1 MENRFFKRKLFVA
14 LIFLV
19 ASLFT
24 ACSSITIKPVQYG
37 WPVENVV
44 KIASDFNITF
54 PRYSISMNVKNIFE
68 KENLI
73 NNNSPVSHQV
83 RFIRD
88 NRGYYYLTG
97 EMFKNVYV
105 LVPEDS
111 EMKVV
116 NEIFINKKGMVSP
129 AMNQRGNYIELLL
142 NNGKKRLKINK
153 DGIL

>member
-1 MENRFFKRKLFVA
+1 MKKFKTAILA
-14 LIFLV
+14 LVLS
-19 ASLFT
+19 ALFT
-24 ACSSITIKPVQYG
+24 ACSSITVKPVQYG

-68 KENLI
+68 NEKLI
-73 NNNSPVSHQV
+73 KNNSPVSHQI

-88 NRGYYYLTG
+88 NLGYYYLTG
-97 EMFKNVYV
+97 ELFKNVYV
-105 LVPEDS
+105 LKSEES
-111 EMKVV
+111 EMKVI
-116 NEIFINKKGMVSP
+116 NEIFIDKKGMISP

-142 NNGKKRLKINK
+142 DNGKRKLKINN

>member
-1 MENRFFKRKLFVA
+1 MKKFKTAILA
-14 LIFLV
+14 LVLS
-19 ASLFT
+19 ALFT
-24 ACSSITIKPVQYG
+24 ACSSITVKPVQYG

-68 KENLI
+68 NEKLI
-73 NNNSPVSHQV
+73 KNNSPVSHQI

-88 NRGYYYLTG
+88 NLGYYYLTG
-97 EMFKNVYV
+97 ELFKNVYV
-105 LVPEDS
+105 LKSEES
-111 EMKVV
+111 EMKVI
-116 NEIFINKKGMVSP
+116 NEIFIDKKGMTSP

-142 NNGKKRLKINK
+142 DNGKRKLKINN

>member
-1 MENRFFKRKLFVA
+1 MKKFKTAILA
-14 LIFLV
+14 LVLS
-19 ASLFT
+19 ALFT
-24 ACSSITIKPVQYG
+24 ACSSITVKPVQYG

-68 KENLI
+68 NEKLI
-73 NNNSPVSHQV
+73 KNNSPVSHQI

-88 NRGYYYLTG
+88 NLGYYYLTG
-97 EMFKNVYV
+97 ELFKNVYV
-105 LVPEDS
+105 LKPEES
-111 EMKVV
+111 EMKVI
-116 NEIFINKKGMVSP
+116 NEIFIDKKGMTSP

-142 NNGKKRLKINK
+142 DNGKRKLKINN